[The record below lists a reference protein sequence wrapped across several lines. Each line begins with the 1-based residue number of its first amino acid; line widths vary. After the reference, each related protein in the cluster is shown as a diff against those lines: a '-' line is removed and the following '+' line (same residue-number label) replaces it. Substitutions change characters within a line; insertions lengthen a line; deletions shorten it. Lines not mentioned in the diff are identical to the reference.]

1 MSPESS
7 WPTYTQSQLQ
17 LEHEYGEQQQQNYG
31 YGNHFSSNQFNPQF
45 LPSRSS
51 SYSSNGQS
59 QPGPSF
65 NFPGGE
71 AFPSQYS
78 NYNFQGNQYL
88 SASPPVQEPYP
99 MPQRPVAY
107 AAAQPSTSSSKPAP
121 TRAKRPRIPDI
132 ADEEMKEED
141 DADVPGESPKEKAK
155 AGACLRCKNLKV
167 RCEFKTDTDPCKRCL
182 NGGHECAIPGRKKR
196 RTPPKREHLLN
207 QIREQAEQIQQLMS
221 QLQAANKKSSLD
233 SISPVLSPTTTHAS
247 FFGPDAAVSPPI
259 NPEMNKAVEDWIEKA
274 KDSLNQFGDYIGIG
288 GLPRSYLLNEDPE
301 DPSGSDGNQSDED
314 NGEGEVPIS
323 VISDEEDNGTEG
335 QQTVRHKRSFSSSNE
350 KKDSGGEKLATLP
363 SEAVPYGLMAQLALT
378 NNRGS
383 SGNME
388 EDQEKGVGVANEDFF
403 RTSPGPQPRARS
415 LVNSNHPPHI
425 LTRGIITPADAESLF
440 KIFFET
446 MNLSLSLVD
455 PVLYTAQR
463 TVHRSPFMF
472 TVICAIASRFY
483 KEHERPEL
491 YGVAMHY
498 AQLAAGTALISGPK
512 NVELVIGYILL
523 SLYPVPS
530 KRWDDERGWLYLGT
544 AIRIAVELNLHLP
557 NTAKPLNE
565 QHARE
570 QLNRTRVWINCFNL
584 DRSTGSQYGKAPT
597 IRNTDYIANHSE
609 EWWNSSEYN
618 MENFDVHTCCYN
630 AELRV
635 MAGFVA
641 SIYNDPNH
649 PTGLNKDAPFENLA
663 IATDEELQALGKKW
677 FTLLEQTDMTNVQ
690 NRFRTG
696 LLRLAFSY
704 SRLVALSF
712 GFQYGK
718 SFKDDENPFFL
729 RCVAAARDVV
739 TTVVTDIGRPGQRI
753 YFRHGPEAQR
763 VFLTFA
769 ATFLIKL
776 LQPKYASHLEPE
788 TRTEI
793 LQLIQSAIDFLSS
806 PEVAIDERHGPKV
819 HARFLR
825 GLLAKVDK
833 PSRSR
838 KGSRRPKSSSSS
850 AAPSPGLRHESPAS
864 TANSLSP
871 PALDS
876 VLPSFDH
883 QFSPPN
889 GQEYFQPSNYGQ
901 QPMSNSNLEMN
912 VNMSDFFYPP
922 LSFDPDIMDSMASL
936 TDPVWQDMA
945 SIPGFNLMAQ
955 FQNPAPANQTYGPN
969 SHF

>member
-1 MSPESS
+1 MGFDVHL
-7 WPTYTQSQLQ
+7 TQLFSGC
-17 LEHEYGEQQQQNYG
+17 LE
-31 YGNHFSSNQFNPQF
+31 
-45 LPSRSS
+45 L
-51 SYSSNGQS
+51 
-59 QPGPSF
+59 
-65 NFPGGE
+65 
-71 AFPSQYS
+71 
-78 NYNFQGNQYL
+78 
-88 SASPPVQEPYP
+88 YP
-99 MPQRPVAY
+99 MQQGPTAY
-107 AAAQPSTSSSKPAP
+107 TAAQPSTSSSKAAPA
-121 TRAKRPRIPDI
+121 RAKRPLIPHT
-132 ADEEMKEED
+132 AEEELKEED
-141 DADVPGESPKEKAK
+141 DLNALGESSKEKAK
-155 AGACLRCKNLKV
+155 AAICLRCKNLKV
-167 RCEFKTDTDPCKRCL
+167 RCEFKTSTDPCKRCL
-182 NGGHECAIPGRKKR
+182 NGGHECVILGGKKR
-196 RTPPKREHLLN
+196 RTLPKREHLLN
-207 QIREQAEQIQQLMS
+207 QIREQAEQIQQLMT
-221 QLQAANKKSSLD
+221 QLQAANKRSSLD
-233 SISPVLSPTTTHAS
+233 SPSLVLSPTTTL
-247 FFGPDAAVSPPI
+247 FDLDAAASPPI
-259 NPEMNKAVEDWIEKA
+259 NPEMNKAEAVEDWIEKA

-288 GLPRSYLLNEDPE
+288 GLPRTYLLDKDLE
-301 DPSGSDGNQSDED
+301 DPSGNDENQSDED
-314 NGEGEVPIS
+314 NGEGEIPIS
-323 VISDEEDNGTEG
+323 VISDEEDNGTEDRH
-335 QQTVRHKRSFSSSNE
+335 TVRHKRSVSSSDE
-350 KKDSGGEKLATLP
+350 KKDSGGEKLSTLP
-363 SEAVPYGLMAQLALT
+363 SEAVPYGLMARLVLT

-388 EDQEKGVGVANEDFF
+388 ENQEKDVGVAKEDFF
-403 RTSPGPQPRARS
+403 RTSPGLQPRARS
-415 LVNSNHPPHI
+415 LINSNHPPHI
-425 LTRGIITPADAESLF
+425 LTRGIITPSDAKSLF
-440 KIFFET
+440 KIFSET

-463 TVHRSPFMF
+463 TVDRSPFMF

-483 KEHERPEL
+483 KPEL

-530 KRWDDERGWLYLGT
+530 KRWEDERGWLYLGT

-597 IRNTDYIANHSE
+597 IRNTDYIANHSGD
-609 EWWNSSEYN
+609 WWNSSKYN
-618 MENFDVHTCCYN
+618 MEHFDIHTCCYN

-649 PTGLNKDAPFENLA
+649 PTGLSKDAPFEDLA

-704 SRLVALSF
+704 SRLFALSF

-729 RCVAAARDVV
+729 RCVVAARDVV

-769 ATFLIKL
+769 VTFLIRL
-776 LQPKYASHLEPE
+776 LQPNYASLKPE
-788 TRTEI
+788 TRAEI

-806 PEVAIDERHGPKV
+806 PEVAIDERH
-819 HARFLR
+819 ARFLE
-825 GLLAKVDK
+825 GLLAKVEK

-838 KGSRRPKSSSSS
+838 RGSRRPKSSSSS
-850 AAPSPGLRHESPAS
+850 AEPSPGFRHDSPAN
-864 TANSLSP
+864 TVNSMSPLGLNSALS
-871 PALDS
+871 
-876 VLPSFDH
+876 SFDH
-883 QFSPPN
+883 QSSPSI
-889 GQEYFQPSNYGQ
+889 GQEYFQPSNSGQ
-901 QPMSNSNLEMN
+901 QPMLNNNLEMN
-912 VNMSDFFYPP
+912 VNMADFFYPP
-922 LSFDPDIMDSMASL
+922 FLFNPDIMDSMASL

-945 SIPGFNLMAQ
+945 
-955 FQNPAPANQTYGPN
+955 
-969 SHF
+969 